1 MKCGQKK
8 LENKE
13 FSGKTD
19 CRRHP
24 NAPQSMKNQVK
35 STESTIL
42 LSACCYPLL
51 LLYTAIVFIHLFI
64 YCRRVFKFHYHPPS
78 VHAHHE
84 DRRFHQIHFCTVH
97 RLCDVTFC
105 SERSVDKRRIITIT
119 GIITNK

>member
-35 STESTIL
+35 STDRVYHFAFCLLLPSFATVYSYSIYPFIYL
-42 LSACCYPLL
+42 LSQS
-51 LLYTAIVFIHLFI
+51 F
-64 YCRRVFKFHYHPPS
+64 
-78 VHAHHE
+78 
-84 DRRFHQIHFCTVH
+84 
-97 RLCDVTFC
+97 
-105 SERSVDKRRIITIT
+105 
-119 GIITNK
+119 

>member
-64 YCRRVFKFHYHPPS
+64 VAEFLNSTAIHHQCMRTMKTVVFIRFIFALFIAS
-78 VHAHHE
+78 VTS
-84 DRRFHQIHFCTVH
+84 RFVLRGQ
-97 RLCDVTFC
+97 
-105 SERSVDKRRIITIT
+105 
-119 GIITNK
+119 

>member
-19 CRRHP
+19 CRRHQ

-64 YCRRVFKFHYHPPS
+64 YLLTQSF
-78 VHAHHE
+78 
-84 DRRFHQIHFCTVH
+84 
-97 RLCDVTFC
+97 
-105 SERSVDKRRIITIT
+105 
-119 GIITNK
+119 